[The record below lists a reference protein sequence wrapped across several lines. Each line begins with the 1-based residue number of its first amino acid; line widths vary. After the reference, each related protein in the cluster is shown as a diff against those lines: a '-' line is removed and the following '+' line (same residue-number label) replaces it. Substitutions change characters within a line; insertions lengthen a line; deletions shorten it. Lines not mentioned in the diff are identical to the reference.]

1 MDPCNMLST
10 IDHRFF
16 TLFTK
21 LRRQFD
27 FSTTAKRNCAAIC
40 RSNWVIRVIPGLV
53 DGVTGPTFKELLYE
67 ISLRRFK
74 SFSFYLINHLYSDK
88 K

>member
-1 MDPCNMLST
+1 MDPGNMLST
-10 IDHRFF
+10 TVHRFF

-40 RSNWVIRVIPGLV
+40 RSNWVIRVIPGLA
-53 DGVTGPTFKELLYE
+53 DGVTGPTF
-67 ISLRRFK
+67 
-74 SFSFYLINHLYSDK
+74 
-88 K
+88 